1 MAFYTTLET
10 KNLEDDEVRHKRL
23 PKSNTIVSTSQ
34 NGKKMFKCFHIILTF
49 FYNYIILSVYVLL

>member
-23 PKSNTIVSTSQ
+23 PKSNTIVTTSQ

-49 FYNYIILSVYVLL
+49 F